1 MTIIGKLTSSLLYTT
16 APVSIITSIIVSA
29 LSFIN
34 DADCSNNVNIS
45 LSNATDENIIY
56 STICDNVDIVTL
68 KQILTVI
75 AFVWSSCVG
84 LMVFL
89 IKMRIDKLNLEK
101 NEIEKANIET
111 QFENTE
117 LKERISNL
125 PLPIARNPKI
135 LCTRATVEEYIP
147 SGQVTARSLQPFFL
161 PQDINAAEANEPYFD
176 NFDEISGQSDLRP
189 STSVDDTQFEDE
201 MISNNDTNSTMY
213 PTPHAY

>member
-16 APVSIITSIIVSA
+16 APLSIITSIIVST

-45 LSNATDENIIY
+45 LTNATDDNIIY

-84 LMVFL
+84 LMVIL
-89 IKMRIDKLNLEK
+89 IKMKINKINLEK
-101 NEIEKANIET
+101 DEIEKANIET

-117 LKERISNL
+117 LKEKISNL
-125 PLPIARNPKI
+125 
-135 LCTRATVEEYIP
+135 

-161 PQDINAAEANEPYFD
+161 PQDINAADLRPSTNVDEANEPYFD
-176 NFDEISGQSDLRP
+176 NFDQISGQSSDLRP
-189 STSVDDTQFEDE
+189 STSVDDTQFDDE
-201 MISNNDTNSTMY
+201 MISNNGTNSTLY

>member
-29 LSFIN
+29 LSFIH
-34 DADCSNNVNIS
+34 DCSNNVNIS
-45 LSNATDENIIY
+45 LNNNATEENIIY

-68 KQILTVI
+68 RQVLTVI

-101 NEIEKANIET
+101 DEIQKANIET

-117 LKERISNL
+117 LKERIS
-125 PLPIARNPKI
+125 
-135 LCTRATVEEYIP
+135 TM
-147 SGQVTARSLQPFFL
+147 SGQVTARSLQPFYL
-161 PQDINAAEANEPYFD
+161 PHDINAANAEANEPYFD
-176 NFDEISGQSDLRP
+176 EVSGQSD
-189 STSVDDTQFEDE
+189 TQFDDE
-201 MISNNDTNSTMY
+201 IISNNDTNSTMY

>member
-16 APVSIITSIIVSA
+16 APLSIITSIIVST

-45 LSNATDENIIY
+45 LTNATDDNIIY

-84 LMVFL
+84 LMVIL
-89 IKMRIDKLNLEK
+89 IKMKINKINLEK
-101 NEIEKANIET
+101 DEIEKANIET

-117 LKERISNL
+117 LKEKISNL
-125 PLPIARNPKI
+125 
-135 LCTRATVEEYIP
+135 
-147 SGQVTARSLQPFFL
+147 SGQVTARSLQPFYL
-161 PQDINAAEANEPYFD
+161 PHDINAANAEANEPYFD
-176 NFDEISGQSDLRP
+176 EISGQSD
-189 STSVDDTQFEDE
+189 TQYDDEI
-201 MISNNDTNSTMY
+201 ISNNDTNSTMY

>member
-16 APVSIITSIIVSA
+16 APLSIITSIIVST

-45 LSNATDENIIY
+45 LTNATDDNIIY

-84 LMVFL
+84 LMVIL
-89 IKMRIDKLNLEK
+89 IKMKINKINLEK
-101 NEIEKANIET
+101 DEIEKANIET

-117 LKERISNL
+117 LKDRIS
-125 PLPIARNPKI
+125 
-135 LCTRATVEEYIP
+135 TM
-147 SGQVTARSLQPFFL
+147 SGQVTERSLQPFYI
-161 PQDINAAEANEPYFD
+161 PDDINAANAEAANEPY
-176 NFDEISGQSDLRP
+176 FDEISGQSSDGQY
-189 STSVDDTQFEDE
+189 DDEI
-201 MISNNDTNSTMY
+201 ISNNGTNSTMY